1 MTHLVIVLRQ
11 PEVDTSALK
20 DLMSRGVVVV
30 GKEWDPSVRVALEHG
45 LFLLLVLAERQSL
58 EIILQPV
65 GCCELFEVDGTLCL
79 YGWQR

>member
-30 GKEWDPSVRVALEHG
+30 GEEWDPSVGVTLKHG
-45 LFLLLVLAERQSL
+45 LFFLLVLAER
-58 EIILQPV
+58 
-65 GCCELFEVDGTLCL
+65 
-79 YGWQR
+79 